1 MRVIALV
8 LALSAIP
15 SGVRAADTPV
25 EVAASADGVRHSIVR
40 EATRM
45 ANQSAVVQPPPAPS
59 RRWVARHPVAFGMLI
74 GLAGGIAVGASQPY
88 EGQKHF
94 GPLIALGAGVG
105 VGAGAGTAALIAWA
119 GR

>member
-1 MRVIALV
+1 MRVLALV

-25 EVAASADGVRHSIVR
+25 QVVASADGVRHSIAR

-45 ANQSAVVQPPPAPS
+45 VNHSAVVQPQPAPS
-59 RRWVARHPVAFGMLI
+59 RRWVARHPVAFGILI

-88 EGQKHF
+88 EGQKNF
-94 GPLIALGAGVG
+94 GPCIALGAGG
-105 VGAGAGTAALIAWA
+105 RRWHGRGTAALIAWA